1 MQTKMM
7 ATLALL
13 GCLILSTNTKGDDD
27 SPPAAADG
35 KAAMME
41 ASQTPEVVEDL
52 SEPDGVAID
61 LSDPDNWKV
70 LARGTGTFQFN
81 DAECRQDAVEEA
93 TLSAKA
99 ALARFAAERLMV
111 DEQLDK
117 LSEDES
123 VKTKGP
129 DGESTSAKSKRVKT
143 KLLTIRN
150 SAEQILSGLI
160 TLDSSVTWFGDSG
173 EARVTLG
180 QSEKTIEA
188 VKNFTQRTQGAAATG
203 TRPADAAST
212 ERAGS
217 SETTRRKSKSD
228 F

>member
-1 MQTKMM
+1 MRTTTTS
-7 ATLALL
+7 TLAILW
-13 GCLILSTNTKGDDD
+13 CLFLNINARADDD

-35 KAAMME
+35 KAAMIE
-41 ASQTPEVVEDL
+41 ASQAPEVVEDL
-52 SEPDGVAID
+52 DEPDGVAID

-70 LARGTGTFQFN
+70 LARGTGTYQFN
-81 DAECRQDAVEEA
+81 DAESRQDAVEEA

-123 VKTKGP
+123 VKTKGL
-129 DGESTSAKSKRVKT
+129 DGENMSAKSKRVKT

-160 TLDSSVTWFGDSG
+160 TLESSVKWFGDSG

-188 VKNFTQRTQGAAATG
+188 VKKFTQRTQAAATEG
-203 TRPADAAST
+203 NRPADAAGS